1 MLLTK
6 DPVLVPS
13 VVWLP
18 KVVGLGLVPQQTP
31 LAVTALP
38 PSEVIVPPQVA
49 EISVILETAAVVTV
63 GAKSNLMQRNDDA
76 IALLELPMPQYPLR
90 KSSLQ
95 PIKALPCILLQ

>member
-13 VVWLP
+13 VVWFP
-18 KVVGLGLVPQQTP
+18 KIVGLGEVPQQTP

-49 EISVILETAAVVTV
+49 EVSVILETAAVVTV
-63 GAKSNLMQRNDDA
+63 GAESNLRQRKEDA
-76 IALLELPMPQYPLR
+76 IALLELPIPQYPLR

-95 PIKALPCILLQ
+95 PMVVLPCKLLQ